1 MSRPDDDAGWRR
13 LHPLSL
19 VFRIGSAARR
29 LLLPV
34 LAVLVVSRGQGY
46 ELWLAVMFV
55 PAVIAAIVSYLSYSY
70 RLGADDLVIRQG
82 IVTRNERH
90 VPYARIQNIDL
101 VQNLL
106 QRWLGVAEA
115 RFETASGNEP
125 EAVLRVLSLD
135 EVAAVRGRVFR
146 EARPAGATTDPG
158 APPAPADAPEPLYRA
173 RTSQLA
179 LLGLTSNR
187 GLAVVAAAFGALWQ
201 LEPLGYDPESLVR
214 EIARVDPSRAHLP
227 PSPWVTALVAVLG
240 FFVVVLMLKLLSV
253 AWTVVR
259 LYGFALEARGA
270 DFSARYGLLT
280 RIAATVP
287 QQRIQLLSV
296 RRGPLHRWLGQA
308 SVQIETAGRGGRAGA
323 EGSGAEV
330 ERLWLAPWIDD
341 RALPGLVARALPGV
355 DLASAAWQ
363 PLAARAGRRIL
374 VRSLALALV
383 VGVVPLFWLGPQ
395 VLLVLV
401 PLGLLAVL
409 HARLWTRHA
418 AYALL
423 ADAVAWKSGWW
434 TRHTSIVPYEKVQV
448 VAVGQSPFDRRH
460 RMASLAVD
468 TAGAG
473 HVGHSFELPYL
484 DEAAAAALL
493 GRLLEETS
501 ARAFRW

>member
-19 VFRIGSAARR
+19 LFRIGSTARR
-29 LLLPV
+29 LLLPA
-34 LAVLVVSRGQGY
+34 LALLFVSRGQGY

-55 PAVIAAIVSYLSYSY
+55 PAGIASIVSYLSYRY
-70 RLGADDLVIRQG
+70 RLGEDELVIRQG

-90 VPYARIQNIDL
+90 VPYGRIQNIDL

-115 RFETASGNEP
+115 RFETAGGEEP
-125 EAVLRVLSLD
+125 EAVMRVLSLA
-135 EVAAVRGRVFR
+135 ELASVRECVFR
-146 EARPAGATTDPG
+146 EARPIAAGPDPG
-158 APPAPADAPEPLYRA
+158 TPAEPARATESLYRA
-173 RTSQLA
+173 GLPQLA

-201 LEPLGYDPESLVR
+201 LEPLGYDPQSLVR
-214 EIARVDPSRAHLP
+214 AIARVDPSRAHLP
-227 PSPWVTALVAVLG
+227 PGPWATALVAGLG
-240 FFVVVLMLKLLSV
+240 FLVVVLALKLLSV
-253 AWTVVR
+253 AWTIVR
-259 LYGFALEARGA
+259 LYGFALDARGA

-296 RRGPLHRWLGQA
+296 RRGPLQRWLGQA
-308 SVQIETAGRGGRAGA
+308 SVQIETAGRGGGGGGEGAGT
-323 EGSGAEV
+323 EV

-355 DLASAAWQ
+355 DLESAAWQ

-374 VRSLALALV
+374 RRGLAITLAVGIGPAIWLGPKVLLALV
-383 VGVVPLFWLGPQ
+383 PL
-395 VLLVLV
+395 V
-401 PLGLLAVL
+401 LLAVV

-423 ADAVAWKSGWW
+423 PDAVLWKSGWW
-434 TRHTSIVPYEKVQV
+434 TRRTSVVPYGKIQV
-448 VAVGQSPFDRRH
+448 VGLGQTPFDRRH
-460 RMASLAVD
+460 RMASLSVD

-484 DEAAAAALL
+484 DEAAAHALL
-493 GRLLEETS
+493 GRLAEETS
-501 ARAFRW
+501 VRAFRW